1 MGVASV
7 RRVDDDES
15 SRLVLHALENVEA
28 IGVSKGHIVFG
39 KARALEDDAVR
50 LGLRDAR
57 VREISVRLARRGAHE
72 VNRHHHY
79 NRVREV
85 GKSVRFFQAGLLAFF
100 TFNSRALFG
109 HHIMPSPAAALLG
122 ELDALHRNTIL
133 PGNFE
138 KLQWSMVAAYEC
150 ELSRQG
156 SDIHLHKTTFWVSAD
171 KDPRGAL
178 TIMFD
183 DSSAALGTHITDDA
197 FTAASQTHGDTKIV
211 IGYSPNE
218 KEAKKALRELR
229 MSGGQSVL
237 MDNLTNGDAVP
248 SARAA
253 RSARRSA
260 RRSR

>member
-1 MGVASV
+1 
-7 RRVDDDES
+7 
-15 SRLVLHALENVEA
+15 
-28 IGVSKGHIVFG
+28 
-39 KARALEDDAVR
+39 
-50 LGLRDAR
+50 
-57 VREISVRLARRGAHE
+57 
-72 VNRHHHY
+72 
-79 NRVREV
+79 
-85 GKSVRFFQAGLLAFF
+85 
-100 TFNSRALFG
+100 
-109 HHIMPSPAAALLG
+109 MPSPAATLLG
-122 ELDALHRNTIL
+122 ELDALHRNTIF

-183 DSSAALGTHITDDA
+183 DSSAALGTHITDEA
-197 FTAASQTHGDTKIV
+197 FTAASQTHGDTQIV

-218 KEAKKALRELR
+218 KQAKRALRELR
-229 MSGGQSVL
+229 LSGGQSVL
-237 MDNLTNGDAVP
+237 MDNLTDNDAVP